1 MAKEKD
7 ITYNEAM
14 AEIETILEKIERDA
28 IDVDNLAQQVKRV
41 ATLLALCKNKL
52 TVTQSEVEMVLKEIE
67 G

>member
-1 MAKEKD
+1 MAKEKE

-14 AEIETILEKIERDA
+14 AEIETILEKIEHDA

-52 TVTQSEVEMVLKEIE
+52 TVTQSEVEKVLKEIE